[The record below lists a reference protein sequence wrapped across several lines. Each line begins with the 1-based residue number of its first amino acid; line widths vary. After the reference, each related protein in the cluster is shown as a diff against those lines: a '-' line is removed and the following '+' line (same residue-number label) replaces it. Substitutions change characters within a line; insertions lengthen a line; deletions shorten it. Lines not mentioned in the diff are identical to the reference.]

1 MDFPGE
7 SGNGVLDRIAEMLT
21 GISRIEVHPMIKKTN
36 DGFHDAVGLKHVFF
50 FWFPHFTPFFF
61 GKLYELTHSF

>member
-36 DGFHDAVGLKHVFF
+36 DGFHDAVGLKHDFFLVSTLHPVFF
-50 FWFPHFTPFFF
+50 LGSFTN
-61 GKLYELTHSF
+61 

>member
-50 FWFPHFTPFFF
+50 SGFHTSPRFFLGSFTN
-61 GKLYELTHSF
+61 